1 MAKELIEDYRIGW
14 NFQKNNGGFSIK
26 KKGGSRFNKV
36 NIDSFQEFM
45 IVATILKSRLP
56 KILMCFNVGELIE
69 SSSLA
74 ANSC

>member
-26 KKGGSRFNKV
+26 KKGGSRFNKI

-45 IVATILKSRLP
+45 VVATILNSKKKAYYNSKS
-56 KILMCFNVGELIE
+56 KVIGTVGFEY
-69 SSSLA
+69 
-74 ANSC
+74 

>member
-26 KKGGSRFNKV
+26 KKGGSRFNKI

-45 IVATILKSRLP
+45 LVATILNGKKKAYYNS
-56 KILMCFNVGELIE
+56 KTKVIGTVGFEY
-69 SSSLA
+69 
-74 ANSC
+74 

>member
-26 KKGGSRFNKV
+26 KKGGSRFNKI

-45 IVATILKSRLP
+45 VVATILNSKKKAYYNS
-56 KILMCFNVGELIE
+56 KTKVIGTVGFEY
-69 SSSLA
+69 
-74 ANSC
+74 

>member
-26 KKGGSRFNKV
+26 KKGGSRFNKI

-45 IVATILKSRLP
+45 LVATILNGKKKAYYNP
-56 KILMCFNVGELIE
+56 KTKVIGTVGFEY
-69 SSSLA
+69 
-74 ANSC
+74 

>member
-36 NIDSFQEFM
+36 NIDTFQEFM
-45 IVATILKSRLP
+45 VVATILNSKKKAFYNS
-56 KILMCFNVGELIE
+56 KTKVIGTVGFEY
-69 SSSLA
+69 
-74 ANSC
+74 

>member
-36 NIDSFQEFM
+36 NIDTFQEFM
-45 IVATILKSRLP
+45 VVATILNGKKKAFYNS
-56 KILMCFNVGELIE
+56 KTKVIGTVGFEY
-69 SSSLA
+69 
-74 ANSC
+74 

>member
-26 KKGGSRFNKV
+26 KKGGSRFNKI

-45 IVATILKSRLP
+45 VVATILNGKKKAYYNS
-56 KILMCFNVGELIE
+56 KTKVIGTVGFEY
-69 SSSLA
+69 
-74 ANSC
+74 

>member
-26 KKGGSRFNKV
+26 KNGGSRFNKV

-45 IVATILKSRLP
+45 VVATILNGKKKAYYNSKS
-56 KILMCFNVGELIE
+56 KVIGTVGFEY
-69 SSSLA
+69 
-74 ANSC
+74 

>member
-26 KKGGSRFNKV
+26 KKGGSRFNKI

-45 IVATILKSRLP
+45 VVATILNGKKKAYYNSKS
-56 KILMCFNVGELIE
+56 KVIGTVGFEY
-69 SSSLA
+69 
-74 ANSC
+74 

>member
-45 IVATILKSRLP
+45 IVATILNGKKKAYYNSKS
-56 KILMCFNVGELIE
+56 KVIGTVGFEY
-69 SSSLA
+69 
-74 ANSC
+74 

>member
-1 MAKELIEDYRIGW
+1 MAKEIIEDYRIGW

-45 IVATILKSRLP
+45 VVATILNGKKKAYYNSKS
-56 KILMCFNVGELIE
+56 KVIGTVGFEY
-69 SSSLA
+69 
-74 ANSC
+74 

>member
-45 IVATILKSRLP
+45 VVATILNSKKKAYYNS
-56 KILMCFNVGELIE
+56 KTKVIGTVGFEY
-69 SSSLA
+69 
-74 ANSC
+74 

>member
-14 NFQKNNGGFSIK
+14 NFKKNNGGFSIK

-45 IVATILKSRLP
+45 VVATILNSKKKAYYNS
-56 KILMCFNVGELIE
+56 KTKVIGTVGFEY
-69 SSSLA
+69 
-74 ANSC
+74 

>member
-45 IVATILKSRLP
+45 IVATILNGRKKAFYDSKS
-56 KILMCFNVGELIE
+56 KVIGTVGFEY
-69 SSSLA
+69 
-74 ANSC
+74 

>member
-36 NIDSFQEFM
+36 NIDTFQDFM
-45 IVATILKSRLP
+45 VVATILNGKKKAYYNSKSKVL
-56 KILMCFNVGELIE
+56 CTVGFEY
-69 SSSLA
+69 
-74 ANSC
+74 

>member
-36 NIDSFQEFM
+36 NIDTFQEFM
-45 IVATILKSRLP
+45 VVATILNSKKKAYYNS
-56 KILMCFNVGELIE
+56 KTKVIGTVGFEY
-69 SSSLA
+69 
-74 ANSC
+74 

>member
-14 NFQKNNGGFSIK
+14 NFQKNNGGFSFK

-45 IVATILKSRLP
+45 VVATILNGKKKAYYNSKS
-56 KILMCFNVGELIE
+56 KVIGTIGFEY
-69 SSSLA
+69 
-74 ANSC
+74 

>member
-26 KKGGSRFNKV
+26 KKGGSRYNKV

-45 IVATILKSRLP
+45 VVATILNSKKKAYYNS
-56 KILMCFNVGELIE
+56 KTKVIGTVGFEY
-69 SSSLA
+69 
-74 ANSC
+74 

>member
-45 IVATILKSRLP
+45 VVATILNGKKKAYYNSKS
-56 KILMCFNVGELIE
+56 KVIGTVDFEY
-69 SSSLA
+69 
-74 ANSC
+74 

>member
-26 KKGGSRFNKV
+26 KKGGSRFNKI

-45 IVATILKSRLP
+45 VVATILNGKKKSYYNS
-56 KILMCFNVGELIE
+56 KTKVIGTVGFEY
-69 SSSLA
+69 
-74 ANSC
+74 

>member
-36 NIDSFQEFM
+36 NIDTFQEFM
-45 IVATILKSRLP
+45 VVATILNSKKKAFYNS
-56 KILMCFNVGELIE
+56 KKKVIGTVGFEY
-69 SSSLA
+69 
-74 ANSC
+74 